1 MQRRKIYH
9 CQNVLISFVRFSLL
23 LRVQR
28 RFADFSIADR
38 KNVESQFAA
47 LKMLTSLLALP
58 YPNLN

>member
-47 LKMLTSLLALP
+47 L
-58 YPNLN
+58 